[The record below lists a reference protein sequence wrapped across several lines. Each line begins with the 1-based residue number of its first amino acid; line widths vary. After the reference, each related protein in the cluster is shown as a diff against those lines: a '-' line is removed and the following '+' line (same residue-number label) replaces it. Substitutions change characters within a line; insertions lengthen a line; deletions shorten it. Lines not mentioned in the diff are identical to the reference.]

1 MVKNQEIKRENSKEV
16 IFNTQHETILTNMA
30 DMHFSL

>member
-1 MVKNQEIKRENSKEV
+1 MIKNQEIKRENSKEE
-16 IFNTQHETILTNMA
+16 IFNIQYETILTNMA